1 MAGSK
6 TSICQKVS
14 FLYLYRISTF
24 CSICIA
30 PCAIKKF
37 IFWVSTIR
45 FTFNTISFLVFN
57 TGASTIF
64 ILYEEKNSYSYEHE
78 SLTIDIKM
86 SGFLRQHPMFYH
98 TWPEATQLPI
108 IKFLFIACD
117 CFLLHFQI
125 VA

>member
-6 TSICQKVS
+6 TSFFQKIS
-14 FLYLYRISTF
+14 SLYLYGISTF
-24 CSICIA
+24 CRICIA
-30 PCAIKKF
+30 PCAVKKF
-37 IFWVSTIR
+37 IFGVSSIR
-45 FTFNTISFLVFN
+45 FTFNTISFFVSN
-57 TGASTIF
+57 TSTSTIF
-64 ILYEEKNSYSYEHE
+64 ILYKEKNTYSYEHE
-78 SLTIDIKM
+78 SLTIM